1 MFRFVIFLFL
11 SLFMPLSSF
20 AYYSE
25 VDLRAKNVPER
36 YEKRLDDLVKYL
48 IEPYKKDDKLKAR
61 VIFAWI
67 GYHVEYDMFKY
78 DVISEKKKGARYTK
92 RKMNTGDAFKT
103 RVGVCGD
110 IADLYE
116 RMAKLAGLEVEYIVG
131 YAGNNLTMDD
141 LEDSGHAWNA
151 VKIGRNWYFVD
162 TTWGM
167 SGDYKAFNK
176 IDSLSEHR
184 KEIRKRRRGDVD
196 VSENRTLDNKWFLVP
211 PEQMIETHFPKREKH
226 QHLTRS
232 IDMKKVLR
240 ENKRIMEKEK
250 RGNKR

>member
-1 MFRFVIFLFL
+1 MFRIIIFLFL
-11 SLFMPLSSF
+11 ILFTPLSSF
-20 AYYSE
+20 ANYSE
-25 VDLRAKNVPER
+25 ADLRAKNVPER

-48 IEPYKKDDKLKAR
+48 IEPYKKNDELKAR

-92 RKMNTGDAFKT
+92 RKMRTGDAFKT

-116 RMAKLAGLEVEYIVG
+116 RMARLAGLEVEYITG

-151 VKIGRNWYFVD
+151 VKINKKWHFVD
-162 TTWGM
+162 ATWGM
-167 SGDYKAFNK
+167 SGDYTAFNNV
-176 IDSLSEHR
+176 DSLAEHR

-196 VSENRTLDNKWFLVP
+196 VNANRSLNNEWFLVS
-211 PEQMIETHFPKREKH
+211 PEKMIKTHFPKREKH
-226 QHLTRS
+226 QHLNRAV
-232 IDMKKVLR
+232 DMKKVLR
-240 ENKRIMEKEK
+240 ENKRRMEKEK